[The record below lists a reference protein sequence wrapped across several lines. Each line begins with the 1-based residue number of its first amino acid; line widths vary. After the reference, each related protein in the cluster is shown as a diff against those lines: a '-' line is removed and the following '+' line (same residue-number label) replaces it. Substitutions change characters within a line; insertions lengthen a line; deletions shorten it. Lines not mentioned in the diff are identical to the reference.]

1 MILNSKPLS
10 IVESAEYVKK
20 GDERPIN
27 EYFKNFAKV
36 NITKAN
42 EIRDSLSA
50 LNNPKIKESHIV
62 KVIDI
67 VPQSIEEVHKIFIDV
82 SLSEEEAN
90 TILNIVKK

>member
-20 GDERPIN
+20 GDERHIH
-27 EYFKNFAKV
+27 EYFKNF
-36 NITKAN
+36 TKLDIEKAR
-42 EIRDSLSA
+42 EIKSSLSA

-62 KVIDI
+62 KVIDV
-67 VPQSIEEVHKIFIDV
+67 VPQSVEEVHKIFVDV